1 MKRFSVFAILG
12 VCGLLALS
20 AACQRT
26 GLDITSPTGPSTL
39 SITFELEATPNVILS
54 TDVRPLST
62 VKGIVR
68 KNGQP
73 MANHLVYF
81 SILSGPGEFDDYTQ
95 RTSAWTDSAGV
106 ASVVYL
112 GPTKFEIGGDTNA
125 AIKAQMETTT
135 PNYIYKTIDIRILKG
150 D

>member
-1 MKRFSVFAILG
+1 MKRFSILAILG

-26 GLDITSPTGPSTL
+26 DMDITSPTGPSTL
-39 SITFELEATPNVILS
+39 SITFELEASPNVILS

-62 VKGIVR
+62 ITGIVR

-81 SILSGPGEFDDYTQ
+81 TILSGPGEFADYTQ
-95 RTSAWTDSAGV
+95 RTSAWTDSTGV
-106 ASVVYL
+106 ATVIYL
-112 GPTKFEIGGDTNA
+112 GPTKFEISGDTNA
-125 AIKAQMETTT
+125 AIKAQLETTT
-135 PNYIYKTIDIRILKG
+135 PTYIHKTIDIRILKG